1 MREDMAKVI
10 VERPR
15 VLDSIPRKGRPRP
28 LEEEPKQLGMRRAW
42 KERHGCKMLNENL
55 VPLRRYL
62 ERQVG
67 RPWDKV
73 YSEIAQRLRVDSTV
87 QQHVRDHLRDF
98 VATRPRRGIS
108 TWYKWG
114 GEALWHQA
122 LYVDPRD
129 GILKRTDRLPE
140 VKARRRQEAERLRT
154 KPVECVIL
162 SSTRELR
169 VLDGIWYEVELAPL
183 PEPEYRPDTEIK
195 RWARKNR
202 AIEMKIVVR
211 RLKTPPVFD
220 VVRRTSVWA
229 GPSVD
234 EEFAWRCFRREHPD
248 RRYAAAKRQL
258 CRRELRRHGL
268 VNQCKDED

>member
-15 VLDSIPRKGRPRP
+15 VLEDIPRKGRPRP
-28 LEEEPKQLGMRRAW
+28 LEDEPTHQGMRRAHR
-42 KERHGCKMLNENL
+42 ERGGYKMLNENL
-55 VPLRRYL
+55 APLRRYL

-73 YSEIAQRLRVDSTV
+73 YSEIAQRLRVDSAV

-98 VATRPRRGIS
+98 VATRPRRGICS
-108 TWYKWG
+108 WRYLDEGVWY
-114 GEALWHQA
+114 QR

-140 VKARRRQEAERLRT
+140 VKARLRQKAERLRNR
-154 KPVECVIL
+154 PVECIKL

-169 VLDGIWYEVELAPL
+169 VLDGIWYEVELATL
-183 PEPEYRPDTEIK
+183 PEPEYRADTEIK

-202 AIEMKIVVR
+202 VIEIKIEVR
-211 RLKTPPVFD
+211 RLRTPPVFD
-220 VVRRTSVWA
+220 VVRRTSIWV

-234 EEFAWRCFRREHPD
+234 EEYAWRRFRRDHPD
-248 RRYAAAKRQL
+248 RRYAVAKRQL

-268 VNQCKDED
+268 VNHCKDED